1 MNQTP
6 FQGSLLHNRSKF
18 EVTHNNDDILFLI
31 NGLEGL
37 HLFDKPEREWIA
49 AQWRHTLRD
58 QNVTESYDAKRLL
71 KQLLTLR
78 QTTEEPLKQRIL
90 ALDQEIIDLDQTIAQ
105 KESTLSQLTYY
116 LYGLTPAE
124 ITMVEVF

>member
-6 FQGSLLHNRSKF
+6 FQGSLLPQRSKF
-18 EVTHNNDDILFLI
+18 EVTHNDDDLFFQI

-78 QTTEEPLKQRIL
+78 QTTEEPLRQRIL
-90 ALDQEIIDLDQTIAQ
+90 QLDQQITQLDQTIAQ
-105 KESTLSQLTYY
+105 KESNLNTIVYS
-116 LYGLTPAE
+116 LYGLTPDE
-124 ITMVEVF
+124 ILMLAL